1 MNRQQSMDDI
11 IFEHRNKNYGAYLL
25 RTAYSSTLL
34 KSLFTS
40 MTFALVIALS
50 CIVFSKKALQNQNK
64 PPLMLSEQNPVHTT
78 PVDLRPKNLEQKTA
92 SSTPPSNN
100 KTAQA
105 TILIRDSLVL
115 QNDTTQALTQE
126 TEQKKE
132 NQDLLGE
139 GNSEK
144 KGIGKS
150 ETTGTGTKSDTIVA
164 LVADE
169 YPEFE
174 GGMAALNRWIALRL
188 RYPEE
193 AIDHTKQG
201 KVHVK
206 FIVDEQGRVQFPMA
220 MNKLGYGLEEE
231 ALRVVAGIPKFKSPA
246 KIAGQPVKCYFVL
259 PINFK
264 LY

>member
-1 MNRQQSMDDI
+1 MNHQQSMDDI

-40 MTFALVIALS
+40 MTLALAIAL
-50 CIVFSKKALQNQNK
+50 CCYAISKKAFEIK
-64 PPLMLSEQNPVHTT
+64 TPLIISEQNPVHTT
-78 PVDLRPKNLEQKTA
+78 PVDLRPKSPEQKTE
-92 SSTPPSNN
+92 SSTSNPKN
-100 KTAQA
+100 KPAQA
-105 TILIRDSLVL
+105 ALIIRDSLVF
-115 QNDTTQALTQE
+115 NKDTTQSLTQR
-126 TEQKKE
+126 TEQKNDQE
-132 NQDLLGE
+132 GLLEDGRL
-139 GNSEK
+139 EK
-144 KGIGKS
+144 KDGGKS
-150 ETTGTGTKSDTIVA
+150 ETTGAGTKSDTLVEW
-164 LVADE
+164 VADE

-174 GGMAALNRWIALRL
+174 GGMAALNRWIASRL

-206 FIVDEQGRVQFPMA
+206 FIVDEQGQVQFPVA

-246 KIAGQPVKCYFVL
+246 KIKGQAVKCYFVL

>member
-40 MTFALVIALS
+40 MTLALVIAL
-50 CIVFSKKALQNQNK
+50 CCFAFSKKALQTK
-64 PPLMLSEQNPVHTT
+64 IPFIISEQNPVHTT
-78 PVDLRPKNLEQKTA
+78 PVDLRPKSAEQKRESLA
-92 SSTPPSNN
+92 SASRKKPG
-100 KTAQA
+100 QA
-105 TILIRDSLVL
+105 ALIIRDSLVF
-115 QNDTTQALTQE
+115 NKDTTQILTE
-126 TEQKKE
+126 VTEQKKE
-132 NQDLLGE
+132 NQGFLGE

-150 ETTGTGTKSDTIVA
+150 ETTGTGTKSDTLVA

-174 GGMAALNRWIALRL
+174 GGMAALNRWIASRL
-188 RYPEE
+188 RYPED

-206 FIVDEQGRVQFPMA
+206 FIVDEQGQVQFPVA

-246 KIAGQPVKCYFVL
+246 KIKGQAVKCYFVL